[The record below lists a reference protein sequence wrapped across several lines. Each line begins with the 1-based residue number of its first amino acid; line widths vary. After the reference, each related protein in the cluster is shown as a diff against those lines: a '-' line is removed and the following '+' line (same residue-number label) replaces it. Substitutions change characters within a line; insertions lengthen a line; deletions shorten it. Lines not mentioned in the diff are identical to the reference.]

1 MTLDS
6 STETVAVLYDIENAP
21 FEMLDYTLGKAQK
34 YLPCRMI
41 VVSDW
46 EKRPEQKRWN
56 RLMSRPGF
64 TFRQIDRKVDG
75 KNSLDYALFD
85 MAVLL
90 RDEGVRK
97 FFVIT
102 TDSDFIRIANMLREG
117 DTPSHIIG
125 VGTEQASQLL
135 RDAYDEFFC
144 YPPEKKRGKAVK
156 ETKAD
161 KPQQNTQ
168 ETAEGMQ
175 TEAKSEKTAKPKRA
189 AKKAPAKAKPAGKAA
204 AEKEP
209 EKKVA
214 EVAGEKVAA
223 KRKSKK
229 AAAAEQDVAAKT
241 GSNLQVQI
249 PKTLYTKLQ
258 GRAKTE
264 NVDLDQLV
272 TYLLMR
278 GLIE

>member
-161 KPQQNTQ
+161 KPQQSTEEITEGAQ
-168 ETAEGMQ
+168 AEPK
-175 TEAKSEKTAKPKRA
+175 AEKAAKPKRA
-189 AKKAPAKAKPAGKAA
+189 AKKTPAKAKAASKPAM
-204 AEKEP
+204 
-209 EKKVA
+209 EKKTEKKA
-214 EVAGEKVAA
+214 EEAAGEKVAA
-223 KRKSKK
+223 KRKPKK
-229 AAAAEQDVAAKT
+229 TAAVEKEDAAKA
-241 GSNLQVQI
+241 GNNLQVQI

-264 NVDLDQLV
+264 DVDLDQLV

>member
-1 MTLDS
+1 
-6 STETVAVLYDIENAP
+6 
-21 FEMLDYTLGKAQK
+21 
-34 YLPCRMI
+34 
-41 VVSDW
+41 
-46 EKRPEQKRWN
+46 
-56 RLMSRPGF
+56 MSRPGF

-161 KPQQNTQ
+161 KPQQSTEEITEGAQ
-168 ETAEGMQ
+168 AEPK
-175 TEAKSEKTAKPKRA
+175 TEKAAKPKRA
-189 AKKAPAKAKPAGKAA
+189 AKKTPAKPKKKTAASEKA
-204 AEKEP
+204 P
-209 EKKVA
+209 TKK
-214 EVAGEKVAA
+214 
-223 KRKSKK
+223 RTKK
-229 AAAAEQDVAAKT
+229 TVEAIK
-241 GSNLQVQI
+241 
-249 PKTLYTKLQ
+249 
-258 GRAKTE
+258 
-264 NVDLDQLV
+264 
-272 TYLLMR
+272 
-278 GLIE
+278 